1 MALTEISLALIN
13 VPDRKAYLR
22 TELSKLNRALPGTVY
37 IPFVNSSMR
46 NYAVLH
52 IAVEEAKV
60 FQTKERAPLLLC
72 IEVYR
77 PEELTLIRDAKRKG
91 TATQKNN
98 YLKSPM
104 EDPLLADDL
113 AGGNDNYRSYSW
125 HSSIHHHH
133 SSSRLRPS
141 EEVKQPLLE
150 NPYAAAHHQRKQ
162 TQA

>member
-72 IEVYR
+72 IEVFR
-77 PEELTLIRDAKRKG
+77 PEELTLIRDAKKKKNG
-91 TATQKNN
+91 APVLKNN
-98 YLKSPM
+98 YLRSP
-104 EDPLLADDL
+104 EDPSLLLMADDL
-113 AGGNDNYRSYSW
+113 AGDNNNYRSYSW
-125 HSSIHHHH
+125 HSSIHN
-133 SSSRLRPS
+133 SNSRLKPS
-141 EEVKQPLLE
+141 EEAKQPLLE
-150 NPYAAAHHQRKQ
+150 NPYA
-162 TQA
+162 